1 MYRCCTPQ
9 CCKLFVVLF
18 HPSLCPVLLSHHHSG
33 LIFALMFAAPV
44 IYRNIKT
51 NHQSVCLESLASL
64 AVCLQTFIAMGD
76 VSAGIKHAV
85 SCHHSD
91 GMRQRPGGGHGARPN

>member
-1 MYRCCTPQ
+1 M
-9 CCKLFVVLF
+9 
-18 HPSLCPVLLSHHHSG
+18 
-33 LIFALMFAAPV
+33 APV

-51 NHQSVCLESLASL
+51 NRRSLGLENVASL

-91 GMRQRPGGGHGARPN
+91 GMRKRPGGGHDADPTERREGIWWMSEHFLF